1 MTTKKKLKN
10 PIFCIVAM
18 NENRIIGDGK
28 NLLWHLPGDL
38 KRLKKM
44 TMGSPLIMGRKTWD
58 SIGRPLPGRANI
70 VLTNSV
76 TWKAEGAI
84 VVNSFKDAIIK
95 ADEWIDNNMEINQ
108 NITQKK
114 IFLFGGAEIYKIGLE
129 YCNNI
134 EMTKVKF
141 NLKTGIKF
149 PKLNERDWK
158 KTKLEH
164 NLAKNGVPEHSYWH
178 YRSINNIIQKYELI
192 HFC

>member
-1 MTTKKKLKN
+1 MKIKKKLKN
-10 PIFCIVAM
+10 PIYCIVAM

-38 KRLKKM
+38 KRLKKI

-76 TWKAEGAI
+76 SWSADGAI
-84 VVNSFKDAIIK
+84 VVNSFEEAITK
-95 ADEWIDNNMEINQ
+95 ADQWIKINMKINQ
-108 NITQKK
+108 HIIQKK

-129 YCNNI
+129 YCDNI

-149 PKLNERDWK
+149 PKLNESDWE
-158 KTKLEH
+158 KTKLQH
-164 NLAKNGVPEHSYWH
+164 NLATSEFPEHSYWH
-178 YRSINNIIQKYELI
+178 YKRIV
-192 HFC
+192 

>member
-1 MTTKKKLKN
+1 MKIKKKLKN
-10 PIFCIVAM
+10 PIYCIVAM

-38 KRLKKM
+38 KRLKKI

-76 TWKAEGAI
+76 SWSADGAI
-84 VVNSFKDAIIK
+84 VVNSFEEAITK
-95 ADEWIDNNMEINQ
+95 ADQWIKINMKINQ
-108 NITQKK
+108 HIIQKK

-129 YCNNI
+129 YCDNI

-149 PKLNERDWK
+149 PKLNEGDWE
-158 KTKLEH
+158 KTKLQH
-164 NLAKNGVPEHSYWH
+164 NLATSEFPEHSYWH
-178 YRSINNIIQKYELI
+178 YKRIV
-192 HFC
+192 

>member
-1 MTTKKKLKN
+1 MIIKKNLKN

-28 NLLWHLPGDL
+28 SLLWYLPNDL

-70 VLTNSV
+70 VLTKSIS
-76 TWKAEGAI
+76 WRADGAI
-84 VVNSFKDAIIK
+84 VVHSFEDAIVK
-95 ADEWIDNNMEINQ
+95 ADEWIDQNMKISQ
-108 NITQKK
+108 NTTQKK
-114 IFLFGGAEIYKIGLE
+114 IFLFGGAEIYKIGLK
-129 YCNNI
+129 YCDNI
-134 EMTKVKF
+134 EMTKVRF

-149 PKLNERDWK
+149 PILNEKDWV

-164 NLAKNGVPEHSYWH
+164 NVATNDIPEHSFWH
-178 YRSINNIIQKYELI
+178 YKRIV
-192 HFC
+192 

>member
-1 MTTKKKLKN
+1 MIIKKNLKN

-28 NLLWHLPGDL
+28 NLPWHLPGDL

-76 TWKAEGAI
+76 SWRAEGAI
-84 VVNSFKDAIIK
+84 VVNSFEDAIFK
-95 ADEWIDNNMEINQ
+95 ADQWIDINIQSNQ
-108 NITQKK
+108 NNIQKK

-134 EMTKVKF
+134 EMTKVKL
-141 NLKTGIKF
+141 NLRNGIKF
-149 PKLNERDWK
+149 PKLNEKEWE

-164 NLAKNGVPEHSYWH
+164 HLAINDVPEYTYWR
-178 YRSINNIIQKYELI
+178 YRRII
-192 HFC
+192 

>member
-1 MTTKKKLKN
+1 MKIKKKLRN
-10 PIFCIVAM
+10 PIYCIVAM

-28 NLLWHLPGDL
+28 DLLWHLPGDL

-44 TMGSPLIMGRKTWD
+44 TMGAPLIMGRKTWD

-76 TWKAEGAI
+76 SWRADGAI
-84 VVNSFKDAIIK
+84 VVNSFKEAINK
-95 ADEWIDNNMEINQ
+95 ADQWIDINIKTNHNNI
-108 NITQKK
+108 QKK
-114 IFLFGGAEIYKIGLE
+114 IYLFGGAEIYKIGLK
-129 YCNNI
+129 YCDNI

-149 PKLNERDWK
+149 PKLDENHWE

-164 NLAKNGVPEHSYWH
+164 NPATNEFPEHSYWH
-178 YRSINNIIQKYELI
+178 YKRIN
-192 HFC
+192 

>member
-1 MTTKKKLKN
+1 MITKENLKN

-28 NLLWHLPGDL
+28 NLLWNLPGDL
-38 KRLKKM
+38 KRLKKI

-76 TWKAEGAI
+76 SWNAAGAI
-84 VVNSFKDAIIK
+84 VVNSFADAIFK
-95 ADEWIDNNMEINQ
+95 ADEWIDLNMETRQ

-129 YCNNI
+129 YCDNI
-134 EMTKVKF
+134 EMTKVKSDI
-141 NLKTGIKF
+141 KTGIKF
-149 PKLNERDWK
+149 PKLNESDWE

-164 NLAKNGVPEHSYWH
+164 HLATNDSPEYSYWH
-178 YRSINNIIQKYELI
+178 YKRIL
-192 HFC
+192 

>member
-1 MTTKKKLKN
+1 MTTKKELKN

-95 ADEWIDNNMEINQ
+95 ADEWIDNNMEINL
-108 NITQKK
+108 NVTQKK

-129 YCNNI
+129 YCDNI

-141 NLKTGIKF
+141 NSKTGTKF
-149 PKLNERDWK
+149 PKLNESDWK
-158 KTKLEH
+158 KTILEH

-178 YRSINNIIQKYELI
+178 YRRIV
-192 HFC
+192 

>member
-1 MTTKKKLKN
+1 MTKKKLKN

-76 TWKAEGAI
+76 SWRADGAI
-84 VVNSFKDAIIK
+84 VANSFKDAITK
-95 ADEWIDNNMEINQ
+95 ADEWIDYNMEINQ

-114 IFLFGGAEIYKIGLE
+114 IFLFGGAEIYKLGLE
-129 YCNNI
+129 YCDNI

-141 NLKTGIKF
+141 NLKTGTKF
-149 PKLNERDWK
+149 PKLKEGDWE

-164 NLAKNGVPEHSYWH
+164 NLATNVVPEHSYWH
-178 YRSINNIIQKYELI
+178 YRRIN
-192 HFC
+192 

>member
-1 MTTKKKLKN
+1 
-10 PIFCIVAM
+10 M

-28 NLLWHLPGDL
+28 IYFGICQGDL

-95 ADEWIDNNMEINQ
+95 ADEWIDNNMKLIKMLP
-108 NITQKK
+108 KK

-129 YCNNI
+129 YCDNI
-134 EMTKVKF
+134 EMTKVKS
-141 NLKTGIKF
+141 NLKTGVKF
-149 PKLNERDWK
+149 PKLIESDWE
-158 KTKLEH
+158 KTELEH
-164 NLAKNGVPEHSYWH
+164 NLAKNGVPEYSYWH
-178 YRSINNIIQKYELI
+178 YRRIV
-192 HFC
+192 

>member
-1 MTTKKKLKN
+1 MIVKKNLKN

-70 VLTNSV
+70 VLTKSIS
-76 TWKAEGAI
+76 WRADGAI
-84 VVNSFKDAIIK
+84 VVNSFEDAIIK
-95 ADEWIDNNMEINQ
+95 ADEWININVEINH
-108 NITQKK
+108 NIIQKK
-114 IFLFGGAEIYKIGLE
+114 IFLFGGAKIYKLGLE
-129 YCNNI
+129 YCDNI

-141 NLKTGIKF
+141 NLETGIKF
-149 PKLNERDWK
+149 PKLNEREWK

-164 NLAKNGVPEHSYWH
+164 YLATDDIPEHSYWH
-178 YRSINNIIQKYELI
+178 YRRKI
-192 HFC
+192 

>member
-1 MTTKKKLKN
+1 
-10 PIFCIVAM
+10 M

-70 VLTNSV
+70 VLTNSSS
-76 TWKAEGAI
+76 WKAAGAI
-84 VVNSFKDAIIK
+84 VVNSFQDAITK
-95 ADEWIDNNMEINQ
+95 ADEWINLNLKIYQ
-108 NITQKK
+108 NTIQKK

-129 YCNNI
+129 YCDNI
-134 EMTKVKF
+134 EMTKVKCYVE
-141 NLKTGIKF
+141 TGIKF
-149 PKLNERDWK
+149 PELNESDWE

-164 NLAKNGVPEHSYWH
+164 NLSTNNTPEYSYWH
-178 YRSINNIIQKYELI
+178 YRRRV
-192 HFC
+192 

>member
-1 MTTKKKLKN
+1 MTTKKKFKN

-28 NLLWHLPGDL
+28 KLLWHLPEDL

-95 ADEWIDNNMEINQ
+95 ADEWIDNNMKINQ
-108 NITQKK
+108 NITQKT
-114 IFLFGGAEIYKIGLE
+114 IFLFGGAEIYKIGLK
-129 YCNNI
+129 YCDNI
-134 EMTKVKF
+134 EMTKVNF
-141 NLKTGIKF
+141 NLKAGIKF
-149 PKLNERDWK
+149 PKLNETDWE
-158 KTKLEH
+158 KTKLQH
-164 NLAKNGVPEHSYWH
+164 NLA
-178 YRSINNIIQKYELI
+178 ELRLNRAGPNVN
-192 HFC
+192 